1 MRHTALL
8 GGPLHQKGFGVVSRG
23 ASLPAPVEGWDALS
37 PLSEMPPK
45 RAVALDNMFPQPG
58 YIELRRGHV
67 EHSDTATGEPVE
79 SLMAYHGAGGV
90 LDLKAAADGTV
101 WDVTSAAAAV
111 SDFAGQTSNRWQ
123 HVNFTTIDGNN
134 FLWICNG
141 ADDSRRW
148 DGVTWSVNT
157 LSGGILGSDAVNVAV
172 FKSRLW
178 LAINGSLNPWY
189 LAVGAV
195 QGAATEFPLTGVFRK
210 GGFLQAIG
218 TWSLDA
224 GAGPDDIIAFVS
236 SRGEVAV
243 YSGID
248 PAADFTL
255 KGVYTVGPPI
265 GRRCLTEVG
274 GDIML
279 ISIDGVLPLSQAL
292 VVERGVQQAVAIT
305 KLIQPVVSQAARDW
319 GANFG
324 WQLQSYPRGTRAILN
339 VPVSEGAGQRQYV
352 MNTVTG
358 AWCQSIGQ
366 EANCWEVLND
376 RLFMGGNDGIVYEA
390 DVGGSDAGEPIV
402 WDLRTAFNYFS
413 SRGRN
418 KRFSMCRPLLTTDG
432 IVVPGLAVNVDF
444 GRDAPISV
452 PASVIE
458 PAAEW
463 DSAIW
468 DVDVWP
474 LEERIVVDWQTV
486 TGIGY
491 CGSVRMA
498 GSAMSAAAPIL
509 RVNGFD
515 LLMED
520 GAYI

>member
-1 MRHTALL
+1 MRRTALA
-8 GGPLHQKGFGVVSRG
+8 GGPVQSKGFGVVSRG

-45 RAVALDNMFPQPG
+45 RAVALDNWFPQPG
-58 YIELRRGHV
+58 YLELRRGHV
-67 EHSDTATGEPVE
+67 EHSDTGSGEPVE
-79 SLMAYHGAGGV
+79 SVMAYHGAGGT
-90 LDLKAAADGTV
+90 LDLKAAADGV
-101 WDVTSAAAAV
+101 IWDVTAAAAAV
-111 SDFAGQTSNRWQ
+111 SEIVGQANNRWQ

-141 ADDSRRW
+141 ANDSRRW
-148 DGVTWSVNT
+148 DGAAWSVNT
-157 LSGGILGSDAVNVAV
+157 ISGGITGPDVVHVAV
-172 FKSRLW
+172 FKGRLW
-178 LAINGSLNPWY
+178 LTVNGSLNPWY
-189 LAVGAV
+189 LGVGAV
-195 QGAATEFPLTGVFRK
+195 QGAAVEFPLRGVFRE

-224 GAGPDDIIAFVS
+224 GAGPDDIIAFIS

-265 GRRCLTEVG
+265 GRRCLTAVG

-292 VVERGVQQAVAIT
+292 VVERGVQQTVAIT
-305 KLIQPVVSQAARDW
+305 KLIQPVVSQSARDF

-339 VPVSEGAGQRQYV
+339 VPVAEGADQRQYV

-358 AWCQSIGQ
+358 AWCQFIGQ
-366 EANCWEVLND
+366 AANCWEVLDD
-376 RLFMGGNDGIVYEA
+376 RLYMGGNDGIVYEA
-390 DVGGSDAGEPIV
+390 DVGGNDAGAPIV
-402 WDLRTAFNYFS
+402 FDLRTAFNYFR

-432 IVVPGLAVNVDF
+432 SVVPGLAVNTDF

-452 PASVIE
+452 SSTIVDSV
-458 PAAEW
+458 ALW
-463 DSAIW
+463 DVAMW

-474 LEERIVVDWQTV
+474 IEERIIADWQTV
-486 TGIGY
+486 VGVGY
-491 CGSVRMA
+491 CASVRMT
-498 GSAMSAAAPIL
+498 GNLMSTHAPIL
-509 RVNGFD
+509 RINGFD

-520 GAYI
+520 GAFI